1 MVATIQGQ
9 PFGQMRIAALAM
21 AGLAALSLEAQQLEK
36 DTTDAAGSGP
46 SDTAPVK
53 LEKMLIT
60 GSSIKRVE
68 GEGPAPVEIHT
79 RKEIEQTGATSVNEL
94 SQYIPSLDRFDQG
107 ELNSSSQLGSGA
119 AYMRMRGLG
128 ETDVLVLLNGRRLPV
143 NALYDTT
150 GAGAAVDINM
160 IPVDAIERVEILK
173 DGGSAIYGA
182 DAVAG
187 VINFITKKQYSGLEA
202 KLGYGQS
209 SRGDGEEKSAS
220 VMGGFGSLD
229 DNGYNV
235 IMSISSF
242 RRDPI
247 YRRDREISSSADFR
261 RFGGS
266 DARSSF
272 APQGNYMRPPRYVT
286 YTGRSVVPCPPSLY
300 NGRCRY
306 DFNADLRTAY
316 NGADRLG
323 ALALGTL
330 RLNPDIDAY
339 IQLFHARSENTFELD
354 PTVGFFDVPTGTGV
368 IAGRFMQGGPRIT
381 DRDSK
386 LDQFVLGLEGSAK
399 AFDWDVAYSHGK
411 SQVTNRNRNYFH
423 PDLLNAF
430 ASGAIDPTATNN
442 DPALVESF
450 RIAPIRNGRSEIR
463 TLDAK
468 LSGEIIKLAGGAL
481 AYAIGTSIW
490 NEKLVDQPDPL
501 AQQGLIIG
509 EPRQAAVD
517 AKRSAKAFFA
527 ELNIPLRKNLELQA
541 AVRRDIY
548 STAAETSPKI
558 AASWKALPQL
568 ALRASYAESFRMP
581 SLKQLYG
588 AQEEGATDIF
598 GADNCLALGLPPN
611 CDVPALQVRGANP
624 ALKPEKGRTLN
635 FGLVFDAA
643 RWLSGTLDY
652 WKIRKTDSISIPT
665 VDQAIAAGQFSQ
677 QGQIRVFT
685 NLQNFARLETE
696 GVDLDLDFRLG
707 QTPLGRLNVN
717 NLATYYLSNRR
728 QNAPSAEWE
737 DMLESYALP
746 KWRNTLTVSLNRAP
760 WSAAL
765 MWRYIGGFYDSDV
778 HPTASNPRPAGTRRV
793 ESHDETDLLVS
804 YTGFKNLKLAFGVKN
819 LFDAEPPFSVQN
831 TSNTA
836 YTQMGF
842 AELYT
847 SRGRFYHVNLSY
859 AFK

>member
-1 MVATIQGQ
+1 MAMIRVHPYGVMRVA
-9 PFGQMRIAALAM
+9 AVAM
-21 AGLAALSLEAQQLEK
+21 AGWAALSLEAQPLEK
-36 DTTDAAGSGP
+36 ASPADAASP
-46 SDTAPVK
+46 RPPATAPVK

-68 GEGPAPVEIHT
+68 GEGPAPVEIYT
-79 RKEIEQTGATSVNEL
+79 RKDIERTGANSVNEL
-94 SQYIPSLDRFDQG
+94 TQYITSIDRFDQG

-143 NALYDTT
+143 NALYDST
-150 GAGAAVDINM
+150 GTGAAVDINM
-160 IPVDAIERVEILK
+160 IPIDAIERVEILK

-187 VINFITKKQYSGLEA
+187 VINFITKKDYSGLAA

-209 SRGDGEEKSAS
+209 SRGDGTEKSAS

-229 DNGYNV
+229 DQGYNV
-235 IMSISSF
+235 IMSVSSF

-247 YRRDREISSSADFR
+247 YRRDREISRSSDFR

-286 YTGRSVVPCPPSLY
+286 YTGTSVVPCPPDLY

-306 DFNADLRTAY
+306 DFNAGLRTAY

-323 ALALGTL
+323 ALAMGTL

-339 IQLFHARSENTFELD
+339 LQLFHSRSENTFELD
-354 PTVGFFDVPTGTGV
+354 PTVGFWDVPVGTGV
-368 IAGRFMQGGPRIT
+368 IAGRFMQGGPRVT
-381 DRDSK
+381 DRDSQ
-386 LDQFVLGLEGSAK
+386 LDQFVLGLEGSAA

-411 SQVTNRNRNYFH
+411 SKVTNRNRNYFH
-423 PDLLNAF
+423 PDLLDAF

-442 DPALVESF
+442 DPALVDSF
-450 RIAPIRNGRSEIR
+450 RIAPIRNGESEVKAF
-463 TLDAK
+463 DAK
-468 LSGEIIKLAGGAL
+468 VTGDIRKLAGGPL
-481 AYAIGTSIW
+481 AYAVGTSFW
-490 NEKLVDQPDPL
+490 NEKLVDRPDPL
-501 AQQGLIIG
+501 AQQGLIVG

-517 AKRSAKAFFA
+517 ARRSAKALFA
-527 ELNIPLRKNLELQA
+527 ELNIPLRENLELQT

-548 STAAETSPKI
+548 PTAAKTSPKI
-558 AASWKALPQL
+558 AASWKPLRQL

-588 AQEEGATDIF
+588 AQGEGAIDIF
-598 GADNCLALGLPPN
+598 GAANCQALGLPPN

-624 ALKPEKGRTLN
+624 GLKPEKGKTLN
-635 FGLVFDAA
+635 LGVVFDAA

-685 NLQNFARLETE
+685 NLQNFARVETE
-696 GVDLDLDFRLG
+696 GIDLDLDFKLG
-707 QTPLGRLNVN
+707 QTALGRLNIN
-717 NLATYYLSNRR
+717 NLATYYLTNRR

-737 DMLESYALP
+737 DMRESYATP
-746 KWRNTLTVSLNRAP
+746 KWRNMLSVSLNRAP
-760 WSAAL
+760 WSASL
-765 MWRYIGGFYDSDV
+765 IWRYVGGFYDSDV
-778 HPTASNPRPAGTRRV
+778 HPTASDPRPAGTRRV
-793 ESHDETDLLVS
+793 ESHDETDLS
-804 YTGFKNLKLAFGVKN
+804 IAYTGFKNLKLGFGIKN

-831 TSNTA
+831 TSNTM

-842 AELYT
+842 AELYS
-847 SRGRFYHVNLSY
+847 SRGRFYYANLSY